1 MKKAIL
7 TFLSILLLQSCCFAL
22 ESAIKFV
29 QVTDVHFEA
38 KKPFKVKLLQETVKD
53 INRLKDVS
61 FVVFTGDNLNNP
73 NPQDLNDF
81 VKIIN
86 KLEVPYY
93 LALGDHDVFKSK
105 NLSKDQYVEI
115 VRNNNIFWFR
125 REWNYS
131 FKKKGYTFLVV
142 DGAKEII
149 PGSVGYYRADTLEW
163 LDKQLTKN
171 SKRPVIILQHYPI
184 LDMKEFGSAK
194 LKTHR
199 TYQPE
204 KYFEILDKHKNVLA
218 VLSGH
223 FHVNCEEMRNG
234 VYHIST
240 PTLLGEPYQYK
251 IIDIISKEGLSP
263 IIYTQ
268 LKEVEVE

>member
-7 TFLSILLLQSCCFAL
+7 TFLSILLFQTCTFAF

-38 KKPFKVKLLQETVKD
+38 DKPYKVKVLEETVKD
-53 INRLKDVS
+53 INNLKNLS

-73 NPQDLNDF
+73 NSEDLDDF

-86 KLEVPYY
+86 KLKVPYY
-93 LALGDHDVFKSK
+93 IALGDHDVAKGK
-105 NLSKDQYVEI
+105 NLSKDRYAEI
-115 VRNNNIFWFR
+115 IRENNILWFR
-125 REWNYS
+125 RSWNYS
-131 FKKKGYTFLVV
+131 FSKKGYKFLVV
-142 DGAKEII
+142 DGAKEVI
-149 PGSVGYYRADTLEW
+149 PGSVGYYRADAREW
-163 LDKQLTKN
+163 LDKQLSKN
-171 SKRPVIILQHYPI
+171 SKRPVVILQHYPVM
-184 LDMKEFGSAK
+184 DMKAFGTGK

-204 KYFEILDKHKNVLA
+204 KYFEVLDKHTNVLA

-223 FHVNCEEMRNG
+223 FHVNAEEMRNG

-240 PTLLGEPYQYK
+240 PTLMGLPHQYK

-268 LKEVEVE
+268 LKEVELE

>member
-1 MKKAIL
+1 MKKVIL
-7 TFLSILLLQSCCFAL
+7 TFLSVLLLQTCAFAF

-38 KKPFKVKLLQETVKD
+38 NKPYKVKVLEEAVKD
-53 INRLKDVS
+53 INRLKNLS

-73 NPQDLNDF
+73 NPDDLDDF

-93 LALGDHDVFKSK
+93 IVLGDHDVAKSK
-105 NLSKDQYVEI
+105 NLSKDRYSEI
-115 VRNNNIFWFR
+115 IRENNILWLR
-125 REWNYS
+125 RSWNYS
-131 FKKKGYTFLVV
+131 FKKKGYKFLIV
-142 DGAKEII
+142 DGAKEVI
-149 PGSVGYYRADTLEW
+149 PGSVGYYRADTREW
-163 LDKQLTKN
+163 LDKQLAKN
-171 SKRPVIILQHYPI
+171 SKRPVIIFQHYPI
-184 LDMKEFGSAK
+184 MDMKEFGTGK

-204 KYFEILDKHKNVLA
+204 KYFEILDKYNNVLA

-223 FHVNCEEMRNG
+223 FHVNAEEMRNG

-240 PTLLGEPYQYK
+240 PTLLGTPHQYK

>member
-1 MKKAIL
+1 MKKAFLTIL
-7 TFLSILLLQSCCFAL
+7 SFLLIQTCTFAF

-38 KKPFKVKLLQETVKD
+38 NKPYKVKVLEETIKD
-53 INRLKDVS
+53 INNLKNLS

-73 NPQDLNDF
+73 NAEDLDDF
-81 VKIIN
+81 IKIIN
-86 KLEVPYY
+86 KLNAPYY
-93 LALGDHDVFKSK
+93 IVLGDHDVFKSK
-105 NLSKDQYVEI
+105 NLSKDRYSEI
-115 VRNNNIFWFR
+115 IRENNIFWLR
-125 REWNYS
+125 RKWNYS

-142 DGAKEII
+142 DGAKEVI
-149 PGSVGYYRADTLEW
+149 PGSVGYYRADTREW
-163 LDKQLTKN
+163 LDKQLSKN
-171 SKRPVIILQHYPI
+171 TKRPVIIFQHYPV
-184 LDMKEFGSAK
+184 LDMKSFGSGQ

-204 KYFEILDKHKNVLA
+204 KYFEILDKYNNVLA
-218 VLSGH
+218 ILSGH
-223 FHVNCEEMRNG
+223 FHTNAEEMRNG
-234 VYHIST
+234 VYHISS
-240 PTLLGEPYQYK
+240 PTLMGLPHQYK

>member
-1 MKKAIL
+1 MKKVIL
-7 TFLSILLLQSCCFAL
+7 TFLSVLLLQTCAFAF

-38 KKPFKVKLLQETVKD
+38 NKPYKVKVLEETVKD
-53 INRLKDVS
+53 INRLKNLS

-73 NPQDLNDF
+73 NPDDLDDF

-93 LALGDHDVFKSK
+93 IVLGDHDVAKSK
-105 NLSKDQYVEI
+105 NLSKDRYSEI
-115 VRNNNIFWFR
+115 IRENNILWLR
-125 REWNYS
+125 RSWNYS
-131 FKKKGYTFLVV
+131 FKKKGYKFLIV
-142 DGAKEII
+142 DGAKEVI
-149 PGSVGYYRADTLEW
+149 PGSVGYYRADTREW
-163 LDKQLTKN
+163 LDKQLAKN
-171 SKRPVIILQHYPI
+171 SKRPVIIFQHYPI
-184 LDMKEFGSAK
+184 MDMKEFGTGK

-204 KYFEILDKHKNVLA
+204 KYFEILDKYNNVLA

-223 FHVNCEEMRNG
+223 FHVNAEEMRNG

-240 PTLLGEPYQYK
+240 PTLLGTPHQYK